1 MKALRSAIA
10 SSLLLSLGLLA
21 FAACNPDSSP
31 GPQGDSHTNWLRRCG
46 GDAEC
51 GELSCVCGLCTR
63 SCSGASECRD
73 APGYDCFGADDAGA
87 LVACAGAEPPT
98 GGMCLPSCSD
108 SDCSPGF
115 TCTAGACVP
124 DPAPT
129 VEVAVNQADR
139 MQALVGFGATV
150 GYAEDEL
157 SALSDRAKLDAAMF
171 EGLGLDVLR
180 IRNRYGEVS
189 DAELARAQSLVLA
202 ATESLGR
209 KPLVL
214 LSSWSPPANL
224 KQNGAT
230 FCGSGPSNCT
240 LTLLPGGGFDYP
252 GLAKH
257 WRGTLD
263 AYAKVGLLP
272 DYIGIQN
279 NPDWAPVAG
288 AALEA
293 CKFLPSEGMESVSV
307 GGVLTPVRYPG
318 YAEALDAVL
327 EGLAGLPS
335 MPKLLAPDLAGVRGA
350 ERYFDALDTT
360 RVDAIAHHM
369 YGSDATNLDL
379 ASLTALGQ
387 LQASMALPIFQ
398 TEMQADGFDTALLIH
413 HALVSEGA
421 AMYLQ
426 TALVGAR
433 SGPATNST
441 ALIGLED
448 GEFVLQEPYFAMR
461 HYAKDTD
468 PGYTRVGASSTEP
481 TLLASAWLS
490 PDSDGLTVVLIN
502 SGSGAQTVRLNVGDG
517 RSFTLSRTVFGGH
530 ERTADLGTRPS
541 GGSISLP
548 PRSMATAR
556 FE

>member
-1 MKALRSAIA
+1 MKVLRSALA
-10 SSLLLSLGLLA
+10 SSLLLTLGLGA

-31 GPQGDSHTNWLRRCG
+31 GPQGDSHTNWLRTCG
-46 GDAEC
+46 SDADCGD
-51 GELSCVCGLCTR
+51 LSCVCGMCTR
-63 SCSGASECRD
+63 SCDDASDCSGA
-73 APGYDCFGADDAGA
+73 PGFTCFTSDGAGA
-87 LVACAGAEPPT
+87 VAACAGAAPPG
-98 GGMCLPSCSD
+98 GGMCLPSCGE
-108 SDCSPGF
+108 SDCAPGF

-124 DPAPT
+124 QAPPT
-129 VEVAVNQADR
+129 VEVAVNPATPLQT
-139 MQALVGFGATV
+139 LVGFGATV

-157 SALSDRAKLDAAMF
+157 AALTERAELDAAMF
-171 EGLGLDVLR
+171 DGLGLDVLR
-180 IRNRYGEVS
+180 VRNRYGEVS
-189 DAELARAQSLVLA
+189 DAQLAQAQSLVQA
-202 ATESLGR
+202 ATSSLGR

-214 LSSWSPPANL
+214 LSSWSPPASL

-240 LTLLPGGGFDYP
+240 LKQLAGGGFDYA
-252 GLAKH
+252 GLAGH
-257 WRGTLD
+257 WRGTLE
-263 AYAKVGLLP
+263 AYAKVGLVP

-288 AALEA
+288 ASAEA
-293 CKFLPSEGMESVSV
+293 CKFLPAEGTENVSV
-307 GGVLTPVRYPG
+307 GGVLTPIRYPG

-327 EGLAGLPS
+327 TELATLPS
-335 MPKLLAPDLAGVRGA
+335 VPKLLAPDLVGVHGA
-350 ERYFDALDTT
+350 ERYFEALDTT

-369 YGSDATNLDL
+369 YGSDATNLDM

-426 TALVGAR
+426 TALVGPR
-433 SGPATNST
+433 SGPATNPT

-448 GEFVLQEPYFAMR
+448 GDFVLQEPYFAMR
-461 HYAKDTD
+461 HYAKHTD
-468 PGYTRVGASSTEP
+468 PGYTRVGASSTNP
-481 TLLASAWLS
+481 NLLVSAWRA
-490 PDSDGLTVVLIN
+490 PDSDALTVVLIN
-502 SGSGAQTVRLNVGDG
+502 SGFATHTVSLDVGDG
-517 RSFTLSRTVFGGH
+517 RSFSLSRTVFGGQ
-530 ERTADLGTRPS
+530 ERMADLGTLPS
-541 GGSISLP
+541 GGSIALP